1 MIGYGWYHIG
11 SGLIKPRTT
20 QPNQPTNQPTNQP
33 KQPTNQNNQP
43 TQQPK
48 QPTNQNNQP
57 TQQPTNAIIA
67 IKTTYRQ
74 QYKHVIRRLIGGICK
89 DRAYFF

>member
-20 QPNQPTNQPTNQP
+20 QPNQPTNQPNNKP
-33 KQPTNQNNQP
+33 KQQ
-43 TQQPK
+43 
-48 QPTNQNNQP
+48 TNQNNQP

-67 IKTTYRQ
+67 IKTTQ
-74 QYKHVIRRLIGGICK
+74 QPT
-89 DRAYFF
+89 DNNTSS